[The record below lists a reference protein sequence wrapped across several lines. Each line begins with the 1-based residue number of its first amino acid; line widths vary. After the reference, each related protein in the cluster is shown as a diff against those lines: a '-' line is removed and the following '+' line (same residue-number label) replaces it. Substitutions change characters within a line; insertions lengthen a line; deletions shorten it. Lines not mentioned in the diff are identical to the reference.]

1 MKRNIVTLLSV
12 LFGCCISTVRA
23 DDQADDLRASN
34 LIRTKCLACHNSS
47 TAEADV
53 VIETQEQLL
62 AVHNDKT
69 LIVPGKHAESWLW
82 QISARKAEP
91 AMPPADNKVN
101 VSALSDEEIQLL
113 AAWID
118 RGAKWIE
125 APKVTMTFREL
136 PAEQLP
142 IQSIAMQTDGSR
154 AAVAWGNRVGVIR
167 VPSGE
172 MEAWLLDPQL
182 VNPSSGNPVKATDID
197 FVQSIAMSADGN
209 LIATGG
215 FRSFRLWKKKDSVR
229 EAQLSIETAQP
240 GKWLVGNTHA
250 VFVRDDGSL
259 TILDR
264 QSNTAIHPNNLLL
277 AQPLHTLNIHPTEP
291 ILAVCRKDQIL
302 LTYHL
307 VTQELQV
314 IGRVAALPE
323 QLFVVGNGDV
333 ASLRGG
339 NFERFQFKPFASAA
353 IDVLPVATVAATDL
367 TNELVAALHNAHPD
381 LKTTIDINSI
391 PNSPYSNVEV
401 ANLQW
406 NSQIGTRLV
415 QVAEADVKAAQ
426 EELKGE
432 ETNKQTLEGELTKS
446 QTAVDEAKKELEG
459 KPDDMAIAEKVK
471 KAENAL
477 ETAKDAVTR
486 ADERIVSL
494 KERITALEGV
504 TTQQKQL
511 AEQSSKLLADY
522 QAQVA
527 TGIFK
532 PVAVAADRDR
542 AGWRAVVDKRG
553 SLSLLDANNQT
564 VCVVREQA
572 PEAVSIKSLGN
583 QRWWVGYANGKA
595 DIWNLQSGWDLVTR
609 IGGPL
614 EQQPFVDRVLS
625 LAFNPEGT
633 KIAIGCG
640 EPSRSG
646 SIFVFDVASK
656 QIVLTKAEAHSD
668 VVVSLAYSPN
678 GKYLASGGADRMAK
692 LWNAENLEPYKTLE
706 GHTHHVNS
714 VSWKCDSRQLLTAS
728 ADTTTKLWDVV
739 TAQQLK
745 TVDLGDAE
753 LNAALYVAQLDHMLV
768 AASTQPVTRRNTND
782 AGQHNAYPCDADY
795 TFGIAIDRAG
805 ERILAGGSQGV
816 LRGFKLDQTALFKI
830 SPPSLPQ

>member
-1 MKRNIVTLLSV
+1 MNRNIVTFLSL
-12 LFGCCISTVRA
+12 LFGCCTPIIRA
-23 DDQADDLRASN
+23 DEQADDLRASN

-53 VIETQEQLL
+53 VIETQAQLL
-62 AVHNDKT
+62 ATHNDKA

-101 VSALSDEEIQLL
+101 VSALNEEEIQLL

-118 RGAKWIE
+118 RGAKWVD

-142 IQSIAMQTDGSR
+142 IQSIAMQNDGSR

-172 MEAWLLDPQL
+172 MEGWLLDPQL
-182 VNPSSGNPVKATDID
+182 VNPSTGNPIKASDID

-215 FRSFRLWKKKDSVR
+215 FRSFRLWKKKDVAR

-240 GKWLVGNTHA
+240 GKWIVGATHA
-250 VFVRDDGSL
+250 IFVRDDGSVSV
-259 TILDR
+259 LDR
-264 QSNTAIHPNNLLL
+264 QSNAAVNFNNLLL
-277 AQPLHTLNIHPTEP
+277 AQPIHALNLHPTEP
-291 ILAVCRKDQIL
+291 ILAICRKDQIL

-307 VTQELQV
+307 ATQEIQV

-323 QLFVVGNGDV
+323 QLFVLGNGDV
-333 ASLRGG
+333 AGLRGG

-353 IDVLPVATVAATDL
+353 VDAAPVATVAATDQA
-367 TNELVAALHNAHPD
+367 NEFVAAVLNHYPE
-381 LKTTIDINSI
+381 LKSPIDINSI
-391 PNSPYSNVEV
+391 PNSPYSDAEV
-401 ANLQW
+401 ATLQW
-406 NSQIGTRLV
+406 NSQIATRLV

-471 KAENAL
+471 KAESGL
-477 ETAKDAVTR
+477 ETAKDAVKR
-486 ADERIVSL
+486 ADERITAL
-494 KERITALEGV
+494 KERITMLEGV
-504 TTQQKQL
+504 TNQQKQA
-511 AEQSSKLLADY
+511 AEQSAKVLADY
-522 QAQVA
+522 QAQVG

-532 PVAVAADRDR
+532 PVAVAAERDR
-542 AGWRAVVDKRG
+542 TGWRAIVDKRG
-553 SLSLLDANNQT
+553 SLSLLDPNNQT
-564 VCVVREQA
+564 VSVVHEQA
-572 PEAVSIKSLGN
+572 KDAVSIKSLGN

-625 LAFNPEGT
+625 IAFNPEGT

-646 SIFVFDVASK
+646 SIFIYDIASN

-692 LWNAENLEPYKTLE
+692 LWNADNLEPYKTLE

-782 AGQHNAYPCDADY
+782 AGQHNAYPCDSDY

-805 ERILAGGSQGV
+805 QRILAGGSQGV

-830 SPPSLPQ
+830 SPPNLPQ